1 MTTLIAFTPS
11 ATASPPFTATITLD
25 GAQYG
30 LSVAWNAYAGRWYY
44 SLVDQN
50 QNTTITAALVGSPS
64 GSDILLA
71 PGLFSTSTILYR
83 VSTGNFEVNP

>member
-30 LSVAWNAYAGRWYY
+30 LIVAWNAYAGRWYY
-44 SLVDQN
+44 SLIDQN
-50 QNTTITAALVGSPS
+50 QNTVITAALVGSPS
-64 GSDILLA
+64 GSSILLA
-71 PGLFSTSTILYR
+71 PGLFAASTLLYR
-83 VSTGNFEVNP
+83 ASTGNFEITP